1 MQKENIHQII
11 ENYFSNKP
19 VKRVLL
25 FGSFS
30 RDEENNNS
38 DIDLILNLEHPIGLF
53 ALGRY
58 FADLENLTLRN
69 IDIARENSITHEFLN
84 TIKDDL
90 KIVYKN
96 L

>member
-1 MQKENIHQII
+1 MQKESIYQII

-30 RDEENNNS
+30 RDEETNNS

-58 FADLENLTLRN
+58 IADLENLTHRK
-69 IDIARENSITHEFLN
+69 IDIATENSITPEFLN

-90 KIVYKN
+90 KIVYEA
-96 L
+96 